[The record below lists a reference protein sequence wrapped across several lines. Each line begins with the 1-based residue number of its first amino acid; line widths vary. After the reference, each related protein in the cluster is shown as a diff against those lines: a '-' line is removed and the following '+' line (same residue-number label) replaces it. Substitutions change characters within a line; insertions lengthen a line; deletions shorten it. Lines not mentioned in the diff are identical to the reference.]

1 MLKKMP
7 WLSSRRRLLI
17 LSIVDYLIIISL
29 FIIMQSINFINT
41 NFLSVNFLA
50 FCWIVISYS
59 LDKYSILD
67 DDYNIYISNKIIRVV
82 KAAIISGVLFKLIII
97 V

>member
-7 WLSSRRRLLI
+7 WLSTRRRLLV
-17 LSIVDYLIIISL
+17 LSIADYLIIICL
-29 FIIMQSINFINT
+29 FLIMQSINFINT
-41 NFLSVNFLA
+41 NFIAVNLLA

-67 DDYNIYISNKIIRVV
+67 DDYNIYISQKIIRVI
-82 KAAIISGVLFKLIII
+82 KTAIIVEFCLS
-97 V
+97 